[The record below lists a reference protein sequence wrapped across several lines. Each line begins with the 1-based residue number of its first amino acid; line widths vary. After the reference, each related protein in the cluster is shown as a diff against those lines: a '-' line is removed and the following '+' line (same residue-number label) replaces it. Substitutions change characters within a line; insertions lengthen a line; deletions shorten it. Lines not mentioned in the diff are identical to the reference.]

1 MSDLRDRIA
10 FAVEMH
16 LEGTQFRTIRDSTPS
31 GLMPDEQQRIAG
43 IAADAVIAEL
53 GLEEERGGTYEV
65 GGEATSHRYVTD
77 WEPDRQ
83 PRSAEKLGLTG
94 DGT

>member
-1 MSDLRDRIA
+1 MSDLRTRIA
-10 FAVEMH
+10 SALKKADETVFITDPFAVPE
-16 LEGTQFRTIRDSTPS
+16 PS
-31 GLMPDEQQRIAG
+31 YSEL
-43 IAADAVIAEL
+43 ADAVIAEL